1 MTRNFQAPS
10 PKSQRSSNSQVPSAR
25 ASHARPEC
33 RRPLA
38 FGGRSFWGG
47 WSLGL
52 GAFCAGLSLLAAPAP
67 FRAGFAERDVTPDIG
82 MEMPGN
88 YGKVYG
94 RSVHD
99 PCKVR
104 AAVFDDGAHRV
115 ALVGVDALLI
125 RRDSVLRARRQI
137 QERCGIPAEH
147 VMIGASHSH
156 SSGPT
161 GMILPGEFDHASP
174 LVQQLAYEKSSTAHP
189 GYLKRFEQAIVEAV
203 CLANEFRGD
212 ARLSFGSGREDKV
225 SFVRRIRMK
234 DGRTFTHPGKGNPE
248 SLDYAAPIDPE
259 VGVIGAWDKN
269 DRLLG
274 VIVNFSCHATTSPPG
289 FSANWIYYLEKTI
302 RGGLDAQ
309 VPVVF
314 LQGACGDITQV
325 DNLSP
330 YADPSGDKQAQRVG
344 GSVGAEAIKVLLRS
358 APGHGG
364 PLAARSKVWKI
375 KRRIPDPE
383 RVKRCLEL
391 VHKPEK
397 EVGHTEWIF
406 AKETVLLD
414 ATIAKSPEQEVEVQ
428 AIQVGPAVFLS
439 NPAEYFVEFA
449 LDIKRRS
456 NFNFTWIVELANG
469 CVGYVPTEEALSA
482 TGGGYETRLTS
493 YSNLEPTA
501 GRQFAEVGLE
511 LAKQLTPGAIP
522 EPPKAAPFTAPWSYG
537 NVPAELK

>member
-1 MTRNFQAPS
+1 MRF
-10 PKSQRSSNSQVPSAR
+10 
-25 ASHARPEC
+25 
-33 RRPLA
+33 
-38 FGGRSFWGG
+38 
-47 WSLGL
+47 
-52 GAFCAGLSLLAAPAP
+52 GAFFSALSLLAADAP

-94 RSVHD
+94 RSMHD

-104 AAVFDDGAHRV
+104 AAVFDDGTNRV
-115 ALVGVDALLI
+115 ALVGVDALMI
-125 RRDSVLRARRQI
+125 RRDSVLRVRQQI
-137 QERCGIPAEH
+137 QERCGLAPEH

-156 SSGPT
+156 SSGPA

-174 LVQQLAYEKSSTAHP
+174 LVQQLAYEKSSTADL

-203 CLANEFRGD
+203 CLANDFRTE

-225 SFVRRIRMK
+225 SFVRRVRMK
-234 DGRTFTHPGKGNPE
+234 NGRTITHPGKGNPDSVE
-248 SLDYAAPIDPE
+248 YAAPIDPE

-269 DRLLG
+269 DKLLG
-274 VIVNFSCHATTSPPG
+274 VTVNFSCHATTSPPG

-302 RGGLDAQ
+302 RGGLDAH

-358 APGHGG
+358 APGYGG

-375 KRRIPDPE
+375 KRRVPDPE
-383 RVKRCLEL
+383 RVKRCLAL
-391 VHKPEK
+391 AHKTEK
-397 EVGHTEWIF
+397 EVGHAEWIF
-406 AKETVLLD
+406 AKEIVLLD
-414 ATIAKSPEQEVEVQ
+414 AMIAKSPEEEIEVQ
-428 AIQVGPAVFLS
+428 AVQIGPAVFLS
-439 NPAEYFVEFA
+439 NPAEYFVEFG

-456 NFNFTWIVELANG
+456 NFKFTWIVELANG

-493 YSNLEPTA
+493 YSNLDPSA

-511 LAKQLTPGAIP
+511 LAKQMAPGRIP
-522 EPPKAAPFTAPWSYG
+522 EPPRAGPFTAPWSYG
-537 NVPAELK
+537 NVPAELR